1 MRKRTL
7 ARECA
12 LKILYQL
19 EIAKDDLPSVL
30 SDFWSENEIEVDKT
44 VREFADSLVIGTR
57 GNLAKIDEIISKY
70 ADNWQISRM
79 AVIDRNI
86 IRLATYE
93 MLFIEDIPPK
103 VSINEAIELAK
114 KYGDLESNKF
124 VNGVLD
130 KIKKMEVVFVPK
142 KG

>member
-7 ARECA
+7 GRECA
-12 LKILYQL
+12 LQILYQL
-19 EIAKDDLPSVL
+19 ELNKDDLPSVL
-30 SDFWSENEIEVDKT
+30 SDFWSQNGIDADKS
-44 VREFADSLVIGTR
+44 VREFADSLVTGTR
-57 GNLAKIDEIISKY
+57 ENIAKLDEVISKY

-79 AVIDRNI
+79 AVVDRNI
-86 IRLATYE
+86 LRLATYE
-93 MLFIEDIPPK
+93 MLFVDDIPPK

-114 KYGDLESNKF
+114 KYGDIESSKF

-130 KIKKMEVVFVPK
+130 KIKKTEASVVNK